1 MSDRLKELREKAL
14 SLPLTPGVYVMKDEG
29 GQIIYIGKSRALKN
43 RVTQY
48 FREAG
53 HTNVKTAQMV
63 SRVRDFE
70 YILTDTENEALLLEN
85 RLIKA
90 HEPKYNIKLKDGK
103 RDPYLKVTLGET
115 YPRIEHCF
123 EMKKDGARY
132 FGPFTTSSRAYALK
146 KSAEKLFS
154 LPSCKR
160 VFPRDFGKD
169 RPCLYYSIGQCCGLC
184 TGKVKEKDYRA
195 AVKGALLYL
204 NGSYAEIKKSL
215 TADMEQ
221 AAEEMRYEAAAV
233 YRDRIRELGR
243 LTEKQK
249 IVSSP
254 DTNADVI
261 ALYRAEPLS
270 CLTILQIRGGLL
282 CDSENRFFTLETPD
296 DSSALTSYLLHLY
309 MKKADIPPL
318 VLLGE
323 ALEDEDSAMLEG
335 FLREQRGRKVTLS
348 IPEKG
353 EKKALCVLARENAK
367 RQTLLKEKEHERSD
381 KTLVALAS
389 RLGLEVLP
397 QRIEAFDISN
407 FGGDNITAGMVV
419 FADGKPKK
427 SDYRLFRIRESGGQ
441 DDYASM
447 REAVRRR
454 LERYLDG
461 DESFSPLPDL
471 LLLDGGVGHVS
482 AVRGVLESLEDKNG
496 VPLSA
501 LVPLFGMVKD
511 GFHKTR
517 TLTDGENEI
526 DISRDRAL
534 FAFIYG
540 IQEEVHRY
548 TYGSMS
554 KAKSKTLKRSS
565 LEEIHGIGA
574 KKAAALLSHFGT
586 LTAVKKA
593 SREELMEVKGIG
605 EQEAESLLAHFEEK
619 KKAKEGKDK

>member
-14 SLPLTPGVYVMKDEG
+14 SLPLTPGVYIMKDG
-29 GQIIYIGKSRALKN
+29 DGKIIYIGKSRSLKN

-53 HTNVKTAQMV
+53 HTNVKTSQMV

-103 RDPYLKVTLGET
+103 RDPYLKVTVTEDF
-115 YPRIEHCF
+115 PRIEYCHQ
-123 EMKKDGARY
+123 MKKDGAKY
-132 FGPFTTSSRAYALK
+132 FGPFITATRAYTLK
-146 KSAEKLFS
+146 KSAEKLFG
-154 LPSCKR
+154 LPSCKKS
-160 VFPRDFGKD
+160 FPKDIGKD
-169 RPCLYYSIGQCCGLC
+169 RPCLYYSIGRCAGVC
-184 TGKVKEKDYRA
+184 TGKVKETDYRE

-204 NGSYAEIKKSL
+204 NGHYGEIRKTL
-215 TADMEQ
+215 TEQMEQ

-233 YRDRIRELGR
+233 YRDRIRELGQ

-270 CLTILQIRGGLL
+270 CLTVLQIRNGLL
-282 CDSENRFFTLETPD
+282 CDTENYFFTLETPD
-296 DSSALTSYLLHLY
+296 DSAALSAYLLHLY
-309 MKKADIPPL
+309 MKKTDIPPL
-318 VLLGE
+318 LLLGE
-323 ALEDEDSAMLEG
+323 SVEEEDCSMLSG
-335 FLREQRGRKVTLS
+335 FLTEKKGKKVTIL

-353 EKKALCVLARENAK
+353 EKKALCALARENAG
-367 RQTLLKEKEHERSD
+367 RQTMLREKEYERSSG
-381 KTLVALAS
+381 TLVSLAS

-407 FGGDNITAGMVV
+407 FGQDNITAGMVV

-427 SDYRLFRIRESGGQ
+427 SEYRLFRIKESGGQ

-447 REAVRRR
+447 KEAVRRR
-454 LERYLDG
+454 LERYFDG
-461 DESFSPLPDL
+461 DESFAPLPDL

-482 AVRGVLESLEDKNG
+482 AVKEVMEELEKEHG
-496 VPLSA
+496 YPLTA
-501 LVPLFGMVKD
+501 QIPLFGMVKD
-511 GFHKTR
+511 AYHKTR
-517 TLTDGENEI
+517 TLTDGEKEI
-526 DISRDRAL
+526 DIARDRTL
-534 FAFIYG
+534 FTFIYG

-548 TYGSMS
+548 TYGSMT

-565 LEEIHGIGA
+565 LEDIKGIGA

-586 LTAVKKA
+586 LSAVKKA
-593 SREELMEVKGIG
+593 TKEELMAVKGIG
-605 EQEAESLLAHFEEK
+605 EKEAESLLAFFAEK
-619 KKAKEGKDK
+619 KKGGAKTP